1 MGVELPE
8 HTSASQ
14 LNTYASCP
22 RKYSLRYLEKTPPED
37 RSPSLVLG
45 SVVHSAIGWFFEA
58 KITGESPAPVDAAEL
73 GAILRA
79 GNTSGIEVYQ
89 EVIGAPG
96 EAVGDASP
104 QAGPSAAPPGSSTSA
119 RCSS

>member
-73 GAILRA
+73 ARADFAAEGDGRDDTLGALDARRPARPRHASRQLLPRA
-79 GNTSGIEVYQ
+79 
-89 EVIGAPG
+89 
-96 EAVGDASP
+96 
-104 QAGPSAAPPGSSTSA
+104 A
-119 RCSS
+119 R